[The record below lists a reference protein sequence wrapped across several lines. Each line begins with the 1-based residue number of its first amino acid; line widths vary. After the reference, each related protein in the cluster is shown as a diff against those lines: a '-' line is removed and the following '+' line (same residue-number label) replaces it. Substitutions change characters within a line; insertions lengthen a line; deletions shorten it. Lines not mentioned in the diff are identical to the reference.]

1 MYVPPH
7 AQQSRSSNFYKPPGG
22 KFKQEYK
29 SNGVVNNT
37 PDVANTHIAPKTV
50 LLSEFQ
56 SLQAL
61 IKKTGISGIPCSTI
75 TLEVSKTVTDIQSDS
90 DKPNEF
96 WNDIYDFSNE
106 KEALYWNHSLS
117 KETMIKLLQEQG
129 TIKFNPIQYYRNT
142 IDSQESMVKKMIE
155 RIHMR
160 IVQQFIKI
168 LEPLNVHNID
178 KAVVDEM
185 IKVATKIISDAPIAE
200 SSKLSLIDTYKKDLN
215 DYLVSKKPELAHRYC
230 FKYKQQLKFLETMG
244 EQLEDTKVMG
254 KYYKA
259 LVNSKTEELIVDAVL
274 KNKPF
279 QFKELAHVDKTVKKD
294 FKFLASLPFDSKY
307 FIRQFQYALIK
318 NYLETEQNTLQKQ
331 VNDTKDEKKKKSAS
345 KNLAKLSKKVEEY
358 EELMERLD
366 TIMNA
371 KLYPILDSQ
380 NAEKIT
386 NMEKELDI
394 FEYTNTRDKIISE
407 QNIGNMELQK
417 KADLAIL
424 TSIENIDFDS
434 PSITEISNSI
444 SSIHISA
451 NKVLSAVKLFIK
463 FTKNL
468 VDAGTH
474 VTPEMLKVYIETY
487 TYIINYLED
496 KDVAKEFNKLD
507 DEIQE
512 QYEQVLEKVNKY
524 FKRTGLDLYEYQMTH
539 LYEYLSPLSH
549 FDEKRPK
556 LDQWQKDVFEMM
568 DNRKNVIVIAPTSSG
583 KTALSTYCSLISNH
597 VLFVVPSPELARQ
610 VCGMIRNLVH
620 NNNLKKHI
628 SLITEKDTYH
638 DSLDSFD
645 ILVGTPGA
653 LESYFVQNN
662 IQPNIFDYIV
672 FDEIH
677 QLNQDIVGSELERW
691 IKWLTYKTTTK
702 FLALSACVG
711 NAEQLHNW
719 WGQFVGDIEL
729 VVCNRRFLQQQ
740 KFLWSSDENTLTK
753 IHPLT
758 VCSIEFLQSNGFID
772 GDVVK
777 SDMSFTPD
785 ELYNLY
791 SKLKEHSSFPSDL
804 HPNKYFKTVRLT
816 LDMCKEWEWA
826 LKKIVQE
833 MSNADKGF
841 VEGVLNNYRQ
851 GLSKKMEES
860 DVVDLY
866 KLLKVLQKRN
876 MLPAIL
882 FRLNPGICQQ
892 KFTELVHYLKEE
904 ESRVYPTYYDDLKF
918 SNDSYQEYMRKEKEL
933 ETLNISD
940 DTIKSSGMTIQSYI
954 EKRKADLKN
963 SQLALYQKKYLELM
977 NSHISYCTER
987 CIVLNDNTELD
998 ENTKN
1003 KMIDN
1008 YERQI
1013 RHYQNEITQVQSL
1026 SELHPVNIYRPH
1038 PEFTFLEEYVDSNHI
1053 IDYRKQLMNYMREEK
1068 EAQHKFSA
1076 DKKSGGNKDAEDDD
1090 AGEKEKDV
1098 KEVIRK
1104 EAYVSY
1110 DHPFMIGMERGV
1122 ILYLNRL
1129 PTPFQ
1134 RVAQSLIAST
1144 MRLAPITFSDQ
1155 SLAFGVNYPI
1165 RTVILTGGYINPIVA
1180 HQMIGRAGRRGIDP
1194 KGYTVYYGV
1203 DWETIIKEKYLEVNG
1218 SSSIDGTIWTMP
1230 YLWTNLE
1237 DKFDLVSKYHLKDY
1251 VEGTNSLEEKYQTFI
1266 SDIQR
1271 MFNIFDD
1278 QYNSELLEE
1287 GSFEQMV
1294 MDIYKNKHIGIQ
1306 AMMLP
1311 VLLEELSRWKYSA
1324 KNLQGYEKWSIIQI
1338 LTAFMNCDFGN
1349 PEFSEMS
1356 RSKFSV
1362 WTNNIGDIIEKY
1374 KKDVKY
1380 TPIRLEEKITEKEV
1394 EYWFNISSLLSTLYS
1409 LSKDCRGNHMRKLIS
1424 TLFYDIKTRLKRV
1437 AF

>member
-1 MYVPPH
+1 MYVSPH
-7 AQQSRSSNFYKPPGG
+7 ARQFQTSHPTKQP
-22 KFKQEYK
+22 KQENK
-29 SNGVVNNT
+29 INNSLNGNSDNK
-37 PDVANTHIAPKTV
+37 PKTV
-50 LLSEFQ
+50 LLSEYQRSQ
-56 SLQAL
+56 SQ
-61 IKKTGISGIPCSTI
+61 IKKTDISNIPCSTI
-75 TLEVSKTVTDIQSDS
+75 TLEVTKTVTENKSESDQ
-90 DKPNEF
+90 PNEF
-96 WNDIYDFSNE
+96 WNDIYDFSND

-168 LEPLNVHNID
+168 LEPLNIHNIE
-178 KAVVDEM
+178 KATIDEM
-185 IKVATKIISDAPIAE
+185 IKAASKTIGESPIAE
-200 SSKLSLIDTYKKDLN
+200 STKLTLIDTYKKDLN
-215 DYLVSKKPELAHRYC
+215 EYLTSKKPELAHRYC
-230 FKYKQQLKFLETMG
+230 FKYKQQLKFLESMG
-244 EQLEDTKVMG
+244 EQLEDTKIMT

-259 LVNSKTEELIVDAVL
+259 LVNSKTEELIVEAVL
-274 KNKPF
+274 KNKQF
-279 QFKELAHVDKTVKKD
+279 QFKELAHVDKVVKKD

-318 NYLETEQNTLQKQ
+318 NYLETEQTALQKQ
-331 VNDTKDEKKKKSAS
+331 VNDSKDEKKKKSAS
-345 KNLAKLSKKVEEY
+345 KNLSKLSKKVEEY

-371 KLYPILDSQ
+371 KLYPILDAQ
-380 NAEKIT
+380 NSEKIT
-386 NMEKELDI
+386 NMEKDLEL
-394 FEYTNTRDKIISE
+394 FEYANAKDKIISE
-407 QNIGNMELQK
+407 QNISNIELQK

-424 TSIENIDFDS
+424 TSIDNIDFDN

-444 SSIHISA
+444 GNIHISS
-451 NKVLSAVKLFIK
+451 NKVFATVKMFIK
-463 FTKNL
+463 FGKNL
-468 VDAGTH
+468 VDAGTN
-474 VTPEMLKVYIETY
+474 VTPDMLKAYIETY

-496 KDVAKEFNKLD
+496 RDVAKEFNKLD
-507 DEIQE
+507 DELQE
-512 QYEQVLEKVNKY
+512 QYEQVLEKVQKY
-524 FKRTGLDLYEYQMTH
+524 FKKTGLDLYEYQMTH

-620 NNNLKKHI
+620 NNNLKKYI

-638 DSLDSFD
+638 DSVDSFD

-677 QLNQDIVGSELERW
+677 QLNQDIVGSEFERW
-691 IKWLTYKTTTK
+691 IKWLTYKTKTK

-711 NAEQLHNW
+711 NAEQLHKW
-719 WGQFVGDIEL
+719 WGQFVEDIEL

-740 KFLWSSDENTLTK
+740 KFLWSSEENALTK

-758 VCSIEFLQSNGFID
+758 VCSIDFLQGNGFID

-791 SKLKEHSSFPSDL
+791 SKIRCHSIFPNEL
-804 HPNKYFKTVRLT
+804 HPAKYFKTVRIT
-816 LDMCKEWEWA
+816 LDMCKEWEWS
-826 LKKIVQE
+826 LKKLVQE
-833 MSNADKGF
+833 MSNKDKEF
-841 VEGVLNNYRQ
+841 VEGVLTNYRQ

-866 KLLKVLQKRN
+866 KLLKELQKQN

-882 FRLNPGICQQ
+882 FRLEPGTCQQ
-892 KFTELVHYLKEE
+892 KFTELVHYLKDE

-918 SNDSYQEYMRKEKEL
+918 SNDSYQEYVQKEKEL
-933 ETLNISD
+933 DTLNVSD
-940 DTIKSSGMTIQSYI
+940 ETIKSSGMTIQSYI

-963 SQLALYQKKYLELM
+963 SQLALYQKKYVELM
-977 NSHISYCTER
+977 NSHISYCSER
-987 CIVLNDNTELD
+987 ISILKDNTEF
-998 ENTKN
+998 EEIIKN
-1003 KMIDN
+1003 KTIDN
-1008 YERQI
+1008 CKRQI
-1013 RHYQNEITQVQSL
+1013 RHYQTEINRVQSL

-1068 EAQHKFSA
+1068 EAQHKFST
-1076 DKKSGGNKDAEDDD
+1076 DKKVSGKGNGDDGNDNKDTN
-1090 AGEKEKDV
+1090 EKDKDV
-1098 KEVIRK
+1098 KDTIRK

-1144 MRLAPITFSDQ
+1144 MRLAPITFSDK

-1218 SSSIDGTIWTMP
+1218 STSIDGTIWPMP

-1237 DKFDLVSKYHLKDY
+1237 DKFDLVSKYHLTDY
-1251 VEGTNSLEEKYQTFI
+1251 VDGTNKLEEKYQTFI

-1271 MFNIFDD
+1271 MFNMFSD
-1278 QYNSELLEE
+1278 QYNNELLEE
-1287 GSFEQMV
+1287 GAFEQMV
-1294 MDIYKNKHIGIQ
+1294 LDVYKNKHLGIQ

-1311 VLLEELSRWKYSA
+1311 ILLEELSRWKYSA
-1324 KNLQGYEKWSIIQI
+1324 RNIQGYEKWSIIQI
-1338 LTAFMNCDFGN
+1338 LTAFVNCDFQN
-1349 PEFSEMS
+1349 TEFSEMT

-1362 WTNNIGDIIEKY
+1362 WTNDIGDIIEKY

-1380 TPIRLEEKITEKEV
+1380 TPIRLEEKITETEV

-1424 TLFYDIKTRLKRV
+1424 TLFYDIKTRLKKV

>member
-7 AQQSRSSNFYKPPGG
+7 ARQFQATRPVSNFNRPQTNDIRPQTNVNTEGVKP
-22 KFKQEYK
+22 
-29 SNGVVNNT
+29 
-37 PDVANTHIAPKTV
+37 APKTV
-50 LLSEFQ
+50 LLSEYKK
-56 SLQAL
+56 SQAL
-61 IKKTGISGIPCSTI
+61 VKKTEFSYSSCNTI
-75 TLEVSKTVTDIQSDS
+75 TLEVAKTVTDKQCES

-96 WNDIYDFSNE
+96 WNEIYDFSSD

-142 IDSQESMVKKMIE
+142 IDSQESMVKKIIE

-160 IVQQFIKI
+160 IIQQFIKI
-168 LEPLNVHNID
+168 LEPLNIHNIE
-178 KAVVDEM
+178 KVTIDEM
-185 IKVATKIISDAPIAE
+185 IKVASKTIGDSPIAE
-200 SSKLSLIDTYKKDLN
+200 STKLSLIDTYKKDLN
-215 DYLVSKKPELAHRYC
+215 DYLLTKKPELAHRYC
-230 FKYKQQLKFLETMG
+230 FKYKQQQKFLETMS
-244 EQLEDTKVMG
+244 EQLEDTKTMT

-259 LVNSKTEELIVDAVL
+259 LVNSKTEELIVQTVL

-279 QFKELAHVDKTVKKD
+279 LFKELAHVDKVVKKD

-318 NYLETEQNTLQKQ
+318 NYLETEQHALQKL
-331 VNDTKDEKKKKSAS
+331 VNDAKDEKKKKSAS
-345 KNLAKLSKKVEEY
+345 KNLAKLSKKVQEY
-358 EELMERLD
+358 EELIDKLD
-366 TIMNA
+366 TIMDA
-371 KLYPILDSQ
+371 KLYPMLDSQ
-380 NAEKIT
+380 NAEKIIA
-386 NMEKELDI
+386 MEKDLEL
-394 FEYTNTRDKIISE
+394 FEYANAKDRIISE
-407 QNIGNMELQK
+407 QNIGTIELQK
-417 KADLAIL
+417 KADLAII
-424 TSIENIDFDS
+424 TSIDNIDFDS
-434 PSITEISNSI
+434 PSITEISNLI
-444 SSIHISA
+444 GNIHLST
-451 NKVLSAVKLFIK
+451 NKVLATVKMFIK
-463 FTKNL
+463 FSKNL
-468 VDAGTH
+468 VDAGTN
-474 VTPEMLKVYIETY
+474 VTPNMLKVYIETY

-496 KDVAKEFNKLD
+496 KDVEKMFNKLD
-507 DEIQE
+507 EELQE
-512 QYEQVLEKVNKY
+512 QYEQVLEKVEKY
-524 FKRTGLDLYEYQMTH
+524 FKKTNLDLYEYQMTG

-638 DSLDSFD
+638 DSVDSFD

-711 NAEQLHNW
+711 NSEQLHKW
-719 WGQFVGDIEL
+719 WRQFVEDIEL
-729 VVCNRRFLQQQ
+729 VYCNRRFLQQQ
-740 KFLWSSDENTLTK
+740 KFLWSSEENTLTK

-758 VCSIEFLQSNGFID
+758 VCSIEFLQGNGFID

-791 SKLKEHSSFPSDL
+791 SKLKVHTSFPSEL
-804 HPNKYFKTVRLT
+804 HPAKYFKTVRLT

-826 LKKIVQE
+826 LKKLAQTLANE
-833 MSNADKGF
+833 DKPF
-841 VEGVLNNYRQ
+841 MEGVLTNYRQ

-860 DVVDLY
+860 NVVDLY
-866 KLLKVLQKRN
+866 KLLKELQRKN

-882 FRLNPGICQQ
+882 FRLDPGNCQQ
-892 KFTELVHYLKEE
+892 KFTELVYYLKEE
-904 ESRVYPTYYDDLKF
+904 ESIVYPTYYDDLKF
-918 SNDSYQEYMRKEKEL
+918 SNDSYVEYMRKEKEL
-933 ETLNISD
+933 ESLNISD
-940 DTIKSSGMTIQSYI
+940 DTIKSSGMTVQSYI

-963 SQLALYQKKYLELM
+963 SQLALYQKKYVELM
-977 NSHISYCTER
+977 NSHISYSSER
-987 CIVLNDNTELD
+987 ISILKNNTELD
-998 ENTKN
+998 VKG
-1003 KMIDN
+1003 MDN
-1008 YERQI
+1008 YKRQI
-1013 RHYQNEITQVQSL
+1013 RHYESEITRVQSL
-1026 SELHPVNIYRPH
+1026 SEIHPVNIYRPH
-1038 PEFTFLEEYVDSNHI
+1038 PDFTFLEEYVDSNHI

-1068 EAQHKFSA
+1068 EAQHKFNC
-1076 DKKSGGNKDAEDDD
+1076 DKKGSGKADEGEDNVEDKEEKD
-1090 AGEKEKDV
+1090 KDV
-1098 KEVIRK
+1098 KDSIRK

-1218 SSSIDGTIWTMP
+1218 SSSIDGTIWPMP

-1251 VEGTNSLEEKYQTFI
+1251 VDGTSMLEEKYQTFI

-1271 MFNIFDD
+1271 MFNMFND

-1311 VLLEELSRWKYSA
+1311 TLLEELSRWKYSCR
-1324 KNLQGYEKWSIIQI
+1324 NLQGYEKWSIIQI
-1338 LTAFMNCDFGN
+1338 LTAFLNCDFRN
-1349 PEFSEMS
+1349 EEFSEMT
-1356 RSKFSV
+1356 RTKFAN

-1374 KKDVKY
+1374 QKGVKY

-1424 TLFYDIKTRLKRV
+1424 TLFYDIKTRLKKV

>member
-1 MYVPPH
+1 MYVSPH
-7 AQQSRSSNFYKPPGG
+7 ARQFQASRPIRQQ
-22 KFKQEYK
+22 KQEQK
-29 SNGVVNNT
+29 QEHDKPIDSDTTKPV
-37 PDVANTHIAPKTV
+37 PKTL
-50 LLSEFQ
+50 LLSEYQ
-56 SLQAL
+56 RSQLQ
-61 IKKTGISGIPCSTI
+61 IKKTGISDIPCNTI
-75 TLEVSKTVTDIQSDS
+75 TLEVAKTVTENSSES
-90 DKPNEF
+90 DKPNDF
-96 WNDIYDFSNE
+96 WNDIYDFSGD

-142 IDSQESMVKKMIE
+142 IDSQESMMKKMIE

-168 LEPLNVHNID
+168 LDPLNIHNIE
-178 KAVVDEM
+178 KTTIDEM
-185 IKVATKIISDAPIAE
+185 IKVASKTIGEAPIAE
-200 SSKLSLIDTYKKDLN
+200 STKLSLIDTYKKDLN
-215 DYLVSKKPELAHRYC
+215 EYLNSKKPELAHRYC
-230 FKYKQQLKFLETMG
+230 FKYKQQLKFLETMS
-244 EQLEDTKVMG
+244 EQLEDTKVMT

-259 LVNSKTEELIVDAVL
+259 LVSKKTEELIVEAVI

-279 QFKELAHVDKTVKKD
+279 MFKELAHVDKVVKKD

-307 FIRQFQYALIK
+307 FIKQFQYALIK
-318 NYLETEQNTLQKQ
+318 NYLVTEQTTLQKQ

-366 TIMNA
+366 TVMNA

-380 NAEKIT
+380 NSEKIT
-386 NMEKELDI
+386 AMEKDLEL
-394 FEYTNTRDKIISE
+394 FEYANAKDKIISE
-407 QNIGNMELQK
+407 QNIGTIELQK

-424 TSIENIDFDS
+424 ASIDNIDFDS

-444 SSIHISA
+444 GNIHISN
-451 NKVLSAVKLFIK
+451 NKVLAAVKMFIK
-463 FTKNL
+463 FSKNL
-468 VDAGTH
+468 VDAGTN
-474 VTPEMLKVYIETY
+474 VTPDMLKVYIETY

-507 DEIQE
+507 DELQE
-512 QYEQVLEKVNKY
+512 QYEQILEKVTKY
-524 FKRTGLDLYEYQMTH
+524 FKKTGLDLYEYQMTH

-638 DSLDSFD
+638 DSVDSFD

-711 NAEQLHNW
+711 NSEQLHKW
-719 WGQFVGDIEL
+719 WCQFVEDIEL
-729 VVCNRRFLQQQ
+729 VFCNRRFLQQQ
-740 KFLWSSDENTLTK
+740 KFLWSSEDTTLTK

-758 VCSIEFLQSNGFID
+758 VCSIEFLQGNGFID

-791 SKLKEHSSFPSDL
+791 SKLKDHTSFPSEL
-804 HPNKYFKTVRLT
+804 QPAKYFKTVRLT
-816 LDMCKEWEWA
+816 LDMCKEWEWS
-826 LKKIVQE
+826 LKKLSQE
-833 MSNADKGF
+833 LANKDKEF
-841 VEGVLNNYRQ
+841 VEGVLTNYRQ

-866 KLLKVLQKRN
+866 KLLKALQARN

-882 FRLNPGICQQ
+882 FRLDPGTCQQ
-892 KFTELVHYLKEE
+892 KFTELVYYLKEE
-904 ESRVYPTYYDDLKF
+904 ESNVYPTYYDDLKF
-918 SNDSYQEYMRKEKEL
+918 SNDSYMEYVRKDKEL
-933 ETLNISD
+933 ETLNVSD
-940 DTIKSSGMTIQSYI
+940 DTIKSSGMTVQSYI
-954 EKRKADLKN
+954 EKRKTDLKN
-963 SQLALYQKKYLELM
+963 SQLALYQKKYIELM
-977 NSHISYCTER
+977 NSHISYCSER
-987 CIVLNDNTELD
+987 ISILKDSVDLKKTVDNCG
-998 ENTKN
+998 
-1003 KMIDN
+1003 
-1008 YERQI
+1008 RQI
-1013 RHYQNEITQVQSL
+1013 RHYQTEITRVQSL

-1038 PEFTFLEEYVDSNHI
+1038 PDFTFLEEYVDSNHI

-1068 EAQHKFSA
+1068 EAQYKFSA
-1076 DKKSGGNKDAEDDD
+1076 DKKGSGKDDSNDGD
-1090 AGEKEKDV
+1090 EKEKD
-1098 KEVIRK
+1098 KDEKDSIRK

-1218 SSSIDGTIWTMP
+1218 STSIDGTIWPMP

-1237 DKFDLVSKYHLKDY
+1237 DKFDLVSKYHLTDY
-1251 VEGTNSLEEKYQTFI
+1251 VEGTNTLEEKYQTFI

-1271 MFNIFDD
+1271 MFNMFSD
-1278 QYNSELLEE
+1278 QYNNELLEE
-1287 GSFEQMV
+1287 GAFEQMV

-1311 VLLEELSRWKYSA
+1311 ILLEELSRWKYSA
-1324 KNLQGYEKWSIIQI
+1324 RNLQGYEKWSIIQI
-1338 LTAFMNCDFGN
+1338 LTAFLNCDFENG
-1349 PEFSEMS
+1349 EFSEMT
-1356 RSKFSV
+1356 RSKFSI
-1362 WTNNIGDIIEKY
+1362 WTKYIGDVIQKY

-1424 TLFYDIKTRLKRV
+1424 TLFYDIKTRLKKV

>member
-7 AQQSRSSNFYKPPGG
+7 AQQSRSSNFYKPPVSN
-22 KFKQEYK
+22 FKQENRSK
-29 SNGVVNNT
+29 DIVEAVNVR
-37 PDVANTHIAPKTV
+37 PAPKTM
-50 LLSEFQ
+50 LLSEYQKSQ
-56 SLQAL
+56 SLN
-61 IKKTGISGIPCSTI
+61 KKTDISSIPCSTI
-75 TLEVSKTVTDIQSDS
+75 KLEVSKTVTNSES
-90 DKPNEF
+90 ETDKPNEF
-96 WNDIYDFSNE
+96 WNDIYDFSGE

-142 IDSQESMVKKMIE
+142 IDSQDSMVKKMIE
-155 RIHMR
+155 RVHMR

-168 LEPLNVHNID
+168 LEPLNVHNIE
-178 KAVVDEM
+178 KSVVDEM
-185 IKVATKIISDAPIAE
+185 IKAASKTIGDAPIAE
-200 SSKLSLIDTYKKDLN
+200 STKLSLIDTYKKDLN
-215 DYLVSKKPELAHRYC
+215 DYLTSKKPELAHRYC
-230 FKYKQQLKFLETMG
+230 FKYKQQLKFLETMS
-244 EQLEDTKVMG
+244 EQLDDTKAMS

-259 LVNSKTEELIVDAVL
+259 LVNKKTEELIVDAVL

-318 NYLETEQNTLQKQ
+318 TYLETEQATLQKQ
-331 VNDTKDEKKKKSAS
+331 VDGTKDEKKKKSAS
-345 KNLAKLSKKVEEY
+345 KNLAKLSKKVEDY

-386 NMEKELDI
+386 NMEKDLDL
-394 FEYTNTRDKIISE
+394 FEYLNAKDKIISE
-407 QNIGNMELQK
+407 QNIGTIELQK

-424 TSIENIDFDS
+424 TSIENIDYDS
-434 PSITEISNSI
+434 PSITEISNSLG
-444 SSIHISA
+444 SIYISA
-451 NKVLSAVKLFIK
+451 NKVLATVKLFIK

-468 VDAGTH
+468 VDAGTN
-474 VTPEMLKVYIETY
+474 VTPSMLKVYIETY

-507 DEIQE
+507 DELQE
-512 QYEQVLEKVNKY
+512 QYEEVLEKVQKY
-524 FKRTGLDLYEYQMTH
+524 FKKTGLDLYEYQMTH

-568 DNRKNVIVIAPTSSG
+568 DHRKNVIVIAPTSSG
-583 KTALSTYCSLISNH
+583 KTALSTYCSLISSH

-638 DSLDSFD
+638 DSTDSFD

-653 LESYFVQNN
+653 LESYFVENN

-691 IKWLTYKTTTK
+691 IKWLTYKTKTK

-711 NAEQLHNW
+711 NSEQLHKW
-719 WGQFVGDIEL
+719 WGQFVEDIEL
-729 VVCNRRFLQQQ
+729 VFCNRRFLQQQ
-740 KFLWSSDENTLTK
+740 KFLWSSSENNLTK

-758 VCSIEFLQSNGFID
+758 VCSMEFLQGNGFID
-772 GDVVK
+772 GEVVK

-791 SKLKEHSSFPSDL
+791 SKLKNHASFPSEL
-804 HPNKYFKTVRLT
+804 HPAKYFKTIRLT
-816 LDMCKEWEWA
+816 LDMCKEWEWS
-826 LKKIVQE
+826 LKKLAQK
-833 MSNADKGF
+833 MSNEAQEF
-841 VEGVLNNYRQ
+841 VEGVLSGYRQ
-851 GLSKKMEES
+851 GLSKQIEES

-866 KLLKVLQKRN
+866 KLLKELQTRN

-882 FRLNPGICQQ
+882 FRLDPGICQQ
-892 KFTELVHYLKEE
+892 KFTELVLYLKEE

-918 SNDSYQEYMRKEKEL
+918 SNESYQEYLRKDKEL
-933 ETLNISD
+933 ETLSISD
-940 DTIKSSGMTIQSYI
+940 DTIKSGMTVQSYI

-963 SQLALYQKKYLELM
+963 SQLALYQKKFFELM
-977 NSHISYCTER
+977 NSHIAYCKER
-987 CIVLNDNTELD
+987 SGLLKDSKDLD
-998 ENTKN
+998 DATKD
-1003 KMIDN
+1003 KMLDN
-1008 YERQI
+1008 YKRQI
-1013 RHYQNEITQVQSL
+1013 QHYNNEISRVQSL
-1026 SELHPVNIYRPH
+1026 SEIHPVNIYRPH

-1053 IDYRKQLMNYMREEK
+1053 IEYRKQLMNYMREEK
-1068 EAQHKFSA
+1068 EAQHKFSS
-1076 DKKSGGNKDAEDDD
+1076 DKKSGGKEGEDGDN
-1090 AGEKEKDV
+1090 GEKETDV
-1098 KEVIRK
+1098 KNAIRK
-1104 EAYVSY
+1104 ETYVSY

-1144 MRLAPITFSDQ
+1144 VRLAPITFSDQ

-1218 SSSIDGTIWTMP
+1218 STSIDGTIWPMP

-1251 VEGTNSLEEKYQTFI
+1251 VEGNNILEEKYQTFI
-1266 SDIQR
+1266 GDIER
-1271 MFNIFDD
+1271 MFNMFGD
-1278 QYNSELLEE
+1278 QYNSELLE
-1287 GSFEQMV
+1287 GGNFEQMV
-1294 MDIYKNKHIGIQ
+1294 LDIYKNKHIGIQ
-1306 AMMLP
+1306 SMMLP

-1324 KNLQGYEKWSIIQI
+1324 KSLHGYEKWSIIQI
-1338 LTAFMNCDFGN
+1338 LTAFLNCDFGN
-1349 PEFSEMS
+1349 GEFSEMT
-1356 RSKFSV
+1356 RNKFSV
-1362 WTNNIGDIIEKY
+1362 WTNNVGDIIQKY
-1374 KKDVKY
+1374 KKTVQY

-1394 EYWFNISSLLSTLYS
+1394 EYWFSISSLLSTLYS
-1409 LSKDCRGNHMRKLIS
+1409 LSKDSRGNHMRKLIS
-1424 TLFYDIKTRLKRV
+1424 SLFYDIKTRLKRV

>member
-7 AQQSRSSNFYKPPGG
+7 AQQSQHSNFYKPPSGN
-22 KFKQEYK
+22 FKQEYK
-29 SNGVVNNT
+29 SKGVLNDA
-37 PDVANTHIAPKTV
+37 PKAPKTV
-50 LLSEFQ
+50 LLSEYQKSQ
-56 SLQAL
+56 SL
-61 IKKTGISGIPCSTI
+61 IKKTAISSVPCRTI
-75 TLEVSKTVTDIQSDS
+75 TLEVPKTLGDKESNT

-129 TIKFNPIQYYRNT
+129 IIKFNPIQYYRNT
-142 IDSQESMVKKMIE
+142 IDSQESMVKKLIE

-168 LEPLNVHNID
+168 LEPVNIHNID
-178 KAVVDEM
+178 RVTIDAM
-185 IKVATKIISDAPIAE
+185 IKVASKIIGEAPIAE
-200 SSKLSLIDTYKKDLN
+200 SIKISIIDTYKKDLN
-215 DYLVSKKPELAHRYC
+215 DYLVSKKPELANRYC

-244 EQLEDTKVMG
+244 EQLEDTKAMS

-259 LVNSKTEELIVDAVL
+259 LVNNKTEELIVEAVL

-294 FKFLASLPFDSKY
+294 FKFLTSLPFDSKY

-318 NYLETEQNTLQKQ
+318 TYLETEQATLKKQ
-331 VNDTKDEKKKKSAS
+331 VDGTKDEKKKKSAS

-386 NMEKELDI
+386 NMEKELDL
-394 FEYTNTRDKIISE
+394 FEYTNAKDKIISE
-407 QNIGNMELQK
+407 QNIGTVELQK

-424 TSIENIDFDS
+424 TSIDNIDFDS

-451 NKVLSAVKLFIK
+451 NKVLSTVTMFIK
-463 FTKNL
+463 FTKNI

-474 VTPEMLKVYIETY
+474 VTPDMLKVYIETY
-487 TYIINYLED
+487 TYIMNYLED

-507 DEIQE
+507 DELQE
-512 QYEQVLEKVNKY
+512 QYEQVIEKVQKY
-524 FKRTGLDLYEYQMTH
+524 FKKTGLDLYEYQMTH

-638 DSLDSFD
+638 DSTDSFD

-691 IKWLTYKTTTK
+691 IKWLTYKTNTK

-711 NAEQLHNW
+711 NAEQLHKW
-719 WGQFVGDIEL
+719 WNKFVEDIEL

-740 KFLWSSDENTLTK
+740 KFLWSGHENTLAK

-758 VCSIEFLQSNGFID
+758 VCSIEFLQGNGFID

-777 SDMSFTPD
+777 SDMAFTPD

-791 SKLKEHSSFPSDL
+791 SKLKDHSSFPSEL
-804 HPNKYFKTVRLT
+804 HPAKYFKTIRLT

-826 LKKIVQE
+826 LKKLAQDMANKDQE
-833 MSNADKGF
+833 F

-851 GLSKKMEES
+851 GLSKKIEES

-866 KLLKVLQKRN
+866 KLLKGLQVRN

-882 FRLNPGICQQ
+882 FRLDPGICQQ
-892 KFTELVHYLKEE
+892 KFTELVYYLKDE

-918 SNDSYQEYMRKEKEL
+918 SNDSYQEYIRKEKEL

-940 DTIKSSGMTIQSYI
+940 DTIKSSGMTVQTYI

-963 SQLALYQKKYLELM
+963 SQLALYQKKYLDLM
-977 NSHISYCTER
+977 NSHIAYCTER
-987 CIVLNDNTELD
+987 IVLLKDNKELD
-998 ENTKN
+998 DATKD
-1003 KMIDN
+1003 KTLDN
-1008 YERQI
+1008 CKRQI
-1013 RHYQNEITQVQSL
+1013 GHYQNEVVRVQSL

-1068 EAQHKFSA
+1068 EAQLKFSS
-1076 DKKSGGNKDAEDDD
+1076 DKKNSGKDNEDGEN
-1090 AGEKEKDV
+1090 GEKVTDV
-1098 KEVIRK
+1098 KNAIRK

-1144 MRLAPITFSDQ
+1144 MRLASITFSDQ

-1218 SSSIDGTIWTMP
+1218 TTSIDGTIWPMP

-1266 SDIQR
+1266 SDIER
-1271 MFNIFDD
+1271 MFNIFND
-1278 QYNSELLEE
+1278 QYNNELLEE
-1287 GSFEQMV
+1287 GTFEQMV
-1294 MDIYKNKHIGIQ
+1294 LDVYKNKHIGIQ

-1324 KNLQGYEKWSIIQI
+1324 RNLQGYEKWSIIQI
-1338 LTAFMNCDFGN
+1338 LTAFLNCDFEN
-1349 PEFSEMS
+1349 AEFSEMS

-1374 KKDVKY
+1374 KKTVQY

-1424 TLFYDIKTRLKRV
+1424 SLFYDIKTRLKRV